1 MHSGGEIEWLFPP
14 HGSDAGV
21 ATADD
26 SELQTQEEHVKLI
39 TTEILKQEDATVKSS
54 CSNSSSKARSGMALL
69 MRKLGKKASLSK
81 LLRKNVGSEIN
92 EKLLLHIHHNE
103 GGMASTS
110 SSSTMT
116 ASSHQSQIY
125 NDELDGLDQYLNTS
139 SHLED
144 IPMEE
149 IFMDDFEF
157 SNTSSRSQT
166 SSTTASSTTNGNKES
181 QPTCTTPKTEVIL
194 DDLNDR
200 HRQMMHIVKGVD
212 AVAHNFN
219 LAPSTPDQR
228 YLNHYIRDNDDC
240 SSSSGKARTLSDQE
254 SDFSSERGDFES
266 EQCFQFSND
275 HLDNYVFLPDELC
288 YKIFSYLDYE
298 FVVLTISR
306 VNRQFLSVSN
316 SGGFWIPFIKSR
328 KCSESINIL
337 SHYLYSAPSIRSIA
351 HQSKTEDT
359 TTTTT
364 TNESITDTTE
374 QDLTEN
380 APITSQTDTTTSSH
394 VLSHDPVNHLTI
406 YRTLFLSFL
415 YHKRNLKRW
424 FFITEANYYLL
435 FVAPLALLTFLFLA
449 SYVFPVFPQ
458 FYKLNLFQANAEKS
472 VPNPSLLTDNPLT
485 RRPTIYIEGIGETF
499 SKFALGLFGLCVC
512 LIICSFLLIKPLTT
526 RVLKTYSL
534 TNVPPEDCS
543 MFTKSIIS
551 KVKQSDSS
559 SLIRSPTEVLP
570 LSLRKKLFRNILGHE
585 MLWTQEHFVRNM
597 MLLPLLICILSVM
610 LKNFIYIPVISES
623 YHVVLSS
630 PAYLIILVL
639 IKKHW
644 YMVFKTQG
652 FFSILICYA
661 CFHFLMNQL
670 KWDMLIRP
678 MFYFLGQVVGVW
690 AYIILNFWVLGG
702 PNSSGIPCA
711 N

>member
-14 HGSDAGV
+14 HTG
-21 ATADD
+21 DD
-26 SELQTQEEHVKLI
+26 SSTKEQQETELV
-39 TTEILKQEDATVKSS
+39 KQEDANH
-54 CSNSSSKARSGMALL
+54 C
-69 MRKLGKKASLSK
+69 KKACMSK
-81 LLRKNVGSEIN
+81 KAYWSKMLLRKKHERNVGSEIN
-92 EKLLLHIHHNE
+92 ELLQSSNNE
-103 GGMASTS
+103 VSGAAS
-110 SSSTMT
+110 SSSD
-116 ASSHQSQIY
+116 SSYDNQQESLADDVI
-125 NDELDGLDQYLNTS
+125 LAVLDQQYSSTS
-139 SHLED
+139 SHLQG
-144 IPMEE
+144 IKIEE
-149 IFMDDFEF
+149 IFMDDYVET
-157 SNTSSRSQT
+157 SNTSLPCRSQT
-166 SSTTASSTTNGNKES
+166 NTTSSSSSSTNGSKDS
-181 QPTCTTPKTEVIL
+181 QPTCTKPKAEIIL

-219 LAPSTPDQR
+219 LAPTTPDQR

-240 SSSSGKARTLSDQE
+240 SSSSTNYSNGKARTLSDQE
-254 SDFSSERGDFES
+254 SDFSSERGDFER
-266 EQCFQFSND
+266 EVFFQFSND
-275 HLDNYVFLPDELC
+275 HLNNYVFLPDELC

-298 FVVLTISR
+298 FVVLTISC

-337 SHYLYSAPSIRSIA
+337 SHYLYSAPSIRPLTQ
-351 HQSKTEDT
+351 QSKTEDI
-359 TTTTT
+359 T
-364 TNESITDTTE
+364 TNITTETATDPTEQEITDNIPT
-374 QDLTEN
+374 
-380 APITSQTDTTTSSH
+380 ISQTTDVVSSH
-394 VLSHDPVNHLTI
+394 ALNHDPVNHLTI

-435 FVAPLALLTFLFLA
+435 FLAPLTLLTFLFLA

-458 FYKLNLFQANAEKS
+458 FYKLNLFQDNVEKS
-472 VPNPSLLTDNPLT
+472 IPNPSLLTDNPLT

-499 SKFALGLFGLCVC
+499 SKFALGVFGLCVL

-526 RVLKTYSL
+526 RVLKAYSL
-534 TNVPPEDCS
+534 TNIPPEDCS
-543 MFTKSIIS
+543 MLTKSIIS
-551 KVKQSDSS
+551 KIKQSDSEKT
-559 SLIRSPTEVLP
+559 LIRSPTEVLP

-585 MLWTQEHFVRNM
+585 MLWTQEHYVRNM

-652 FFSILICYA
+652 FFSILICYS

-702 PNSSGIPCA
+702 PDSSGIPCA